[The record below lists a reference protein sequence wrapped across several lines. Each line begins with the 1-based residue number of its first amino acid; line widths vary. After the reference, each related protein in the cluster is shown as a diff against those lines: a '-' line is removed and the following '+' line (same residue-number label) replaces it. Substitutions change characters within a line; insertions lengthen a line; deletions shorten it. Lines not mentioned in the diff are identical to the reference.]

1 MTFFFSSLKYIITG
15 ATALLSTVGVV
26 AGIRY
31 VAFYFNNRNK
41 NNASAKK
48 TNSEAGKIEWD
59 GWKGYAEKLEAR
71 MDVLESRY
79 ESKIKELEILIGSKD
94 EEIRVLTN
102 KVSEQA
108 EQIRILNHQVG
119 NLEQVNVTNDET
131 RSLGG

>member
-79 ESKIKELEILIGSKD
+79 ESKIKELEIFVYL
-94 EEIRVLTN
+94 
-102 KVSEQA
+102 
-108 EQIRILNHQVG
+108 QIK
-119 NLEQVNVTNDET
+119 
-131 RSLGG
+131 